1 MTPWFR
7 TRRMESKRPGIVED
21 LERIARRARLLVF
34 VAPLLLAFGFG
45 AGHFVTGELRL
56 ADDTTAR
63 DQAIEPGD
71 RIHLDVLSRAMHRVR
86 QAGEQTTDYVE
97 LYQAEVSPV
106 ESVLRQR
113 GVPAATARRVA
124 WPLVQEARETGVDPA
139 TVLSVLLLES
149 AGRPDATSSVGARGL
164 MQVMPGW
171 AGYWRG
177 CGRNLYDIETNL
189 CSGTRIL
196 AWYLNRAGG
205 DERRALLGYNGCV
218 LGRNTPNCH
227 TYPDRVAHMRRQ
239 VRLELAAARGVRFR
253 ANRATD

>member
-1 MTPWFR
+1 MTPWLR

-21 LERIARRARLLVF
+21 LERIARRARLLMF

-45 AGHFVTGELRL
+45 AGHVVKDELRL

-63 DQAIEPGD
+63 DRAIEPVD
-71 RIHLDVLSRAMHRVR
+71 RIHLDALSRVMQRVR
-86 QAGEQTTDYVE
+86 RAGEQTTGYVE
-97 LYQAEVSPV
+97 LYRSEVAPV
-106 ESVLRQR
+106 ESVLRRR
-113 GVPAATARRVA
+113 GVPAATARQVA
-124 WPLVQEARETGVDPA
+124 WPLVQQAHETGVDPA

-149 AGRPDATSSVGARGL
+149 AGRPDATSSAGARGL
-164 MQVMPGW
+164 MQVMPTW

-196 AWYLNRAGG
+196 AWYLNRSGG

-227 TYPDRVAHMRRQ
+227 TYPEKVARMRRQ
-239 VRLELAAARGVRFR
+239 LRLELAAARGKRFR
-253 ANRATD
+253 ADLATD